1 LSSSGTEAPAAAADA
16 AAIGDLHTI
25 PIALPLR
32 RDWRWRG
39 LGQELGH
46 WVLVR
51 LETEDGAVGWGEATP
66 LSDWGGDFGH
76 RYGETPQTVCHVL
89 DDLLA
94 PALRGIDVWDSA
106 TLTRRADEAVR
117 GHPYARA
124 ALDIAVWDVRG
135 RLAGQPI
142 HRLLGGT
149 ARTLVP
155 VAHMLGLMSAADAVE
170 EARAAWA
177 DGVKAFQIKVT
188 GELGNDLEVLASV
201 RDGVGPDAFLRVDVN
216 QGYAHLPIKQAIDS
230 VRQLAGAGADVVE
243 QPVEGL
249 RALAAVRAAVD
260 TSIMADE
267 SCWNAADA
275 AELARLDAADAISVY
290 VAKAGGL
297 REARRVAEIAEVHGL
312 ACDVNGSLE
321 SGIGT
326 AASVHLAAA
335 CPSISLPAVIP
346 CPAPAGTATPKAA
359 GRYYEDD
366 VFTEPMEYRDGGLVP
381 PQGPGLGLTVDED
394 KVRELSVE
402 GSA

>member
-1 LSSSGTEAPAAAADA
+1 LSSSGTDAPAAQAEAV
-16 AAIGDLHTI
+16 AIGDVRTI

-51 LETEDGAVGWGEATP
+51 VETEDGVVGWGEATP
-66 LSDWGGDFGH
+66 LSDWGGDFDR
-76 RYGETPQTVCHVL
+76 RYGETPETVRHVV

-94 PALRGIDVWDSA
+94 PVVRGVDIWGSA
-106 TLTRRADEAVR
+106 TLDQRAGEAVR

-124 ALDIAVWDVRG
+124 ALDMAIWDARG
-135 RLAGQPI
+135 RLAGQPL
-142 HRLLGGT
+142 HHLLGGR
-149 ARTLVP
+149 ARDLVQ
-155 VAHMLGLMSAADAVE
+155 VAHMLGLMAPADAVE
-170 EARAAWA
+170 EARAAWD
-177 DGVKAFQIKVT
+177 DGVRAFQIKVT

-201 RDGVGPDAFLRVDVN
+201 RDAVGAEAFLRVDVN
-216 QGYAHLPIKQAIDS
+216 QGYARMAIKQAIAS
-230 VRQLAGAGADVVE
+230 VRELVAAGADIVE

-260 TSIMADE
+260 APIMADE

-275 AELARLDAADAISVY
+275 VDLVRLEAADAISVY

-297 REARRVAEIAEVHGL
+297 REARRVAEIAEAHGL
-312 ACDVNGSLE
+312 PCDVNGSLE

-346 CPAPAGTATPKAA
+346 CPAPGGTATPKAA

-366 VFTEPMEYRDGGLVP
+366 VFTEPLEFRDGGLVP
-381 PQGPGLGLTVDED
+381 PAGPGLGFTVDED
-394 KVRELSVE
+394 RVRELSLE
-402 GSA
+402 SSS